1 MAAFHQNPNPD
12 IRILLH
18 RLLAMSSL
26 GILCAFLV
34 YFLAGCCVSDLT
46 EESYIKPANEFLLSG
61 WYRERVNA
69 TREKLSDVVTV
80 LDEGHG
86 YSAETSTGSPGL
98 ETNTSGRDWTATRRL
113 PQALIIGVKKGGTRA
128 LLEFLRLH
136 PDIRALGS
144 EPHFFDRHYARG
156 LDWYRSMMPRA
167 LDGQIVMEK
176 TPRYF
181 VTVETPARVHAMSEG
196 VKLIVVVRDP
206 VTRAISDYTQ
216 IISKT
221 PHIPTFENLAFRNRS
236 TGKIDSMWSPLW
248 IGLYAQHLE
257 RWLAWF
263 PRAQIHLVSG
273 ERLISD
279 PAGELGK
286 VQDFLGLQR
295 IITDKHFYFNK
306 TKGFPCLKK
315 PEGSSKPHCL
325 GKTKGR
331 THALIHP
338 DVIQTLRDF
347 YRPHN
352 QRFYK
357 MAGQDFGWQ

>member
-1 MAAFHQNPNPD
+1 MAAFHFYHHHQHHHHQHHHLPSAEP
-12 IRILLH
+12 RRVLH
-18 RLLAMSSL
+18 RLMVMSSV
-26 GILCAFLV
+26 GILCFSLV
-34 YFLAGCCVSDLT
+34 YFLTGCRGT
-46 EESYIKPANEFLLSG
+46 EPTQTPDDDDDAKPAAHELLVSG
-61 WYRERVNA
+61 WLGERNGSV
-69 TREKLSDVVTV
+69 
-80 LDEGHG
+80 HG
-86 YSAETSTGSPGL
+86 AAGAAGNGSGK
-98 ETNTSGRDWTATRRL
+98 DWTAGRRL

-136 PDIRALGS
+136 PDVRALGS

-156 LDWYRSMMPRA
+156 LDWYRSVMPKA

-181 VTVETPARVHAMSEG
+181 VTVETPARVHAMSQD

-221 PHIPTFENLAFRNRS
+221 PDIPPFENLAFKNRS
-236 TGKIDSMWSPLW
+236 AGQIDTMWSPLW

-273 ERLISD
+273 EKLISD
-279 PAGELGK
+279 PSGELGK

-331 THALIHP
+331 THASIDPEVVHR
-338 DVIQTLRDF
+338 LRDF
-347 YRPHN
+347 YKPHN
-352 QRFYK
+352 QRFYQ

>member
-1 MAAFHQNPNPD
+1 MAAFHHHHHHHHHHHQQQQQPPSAD
-12 IRILLH
+12 LRRLFH
-18 RLLAMSSL
+18 RLTLASSL
-26 GILCAFLV
+26 SILCFSLV
-34 YFLAGCCVSDLT
+34 YLLTGCCESVLTDNSD
-46 EESYIKPANEFLLSG
+46 IKTPTQEVLVSG
-61 WYRERVNA
+61 WSLERNG
-69 TREKLSDVVTV
+69 TRVEPVGALSA
-80 LDEGHG
+80 L
-86 YSAETSTGSPGL
+86 PGL
-98 ETNTSGRDWTATRRL
+98 EANSSGKEWTATRRL

-156 LDWYRSMMPRA
+156 LDWYRSMMPKA

-181 VTVETPARVHAMSEG
+181 VTVETPARVHAMSQD

-216 IISKT
+216 IISKA
-221 PHIPTFENLAFRNRS
+221 PDIPPFERLAFKNHTS
-236 TGKIDSMWSPLW
+236 GQIDSLWSPLW

-263 PRAQIHLVSG
+263 PRSQVHLVSG

-295 IITDKHFYFNK
+295 IVTDKHFYFNK

-331 THALIHP
+331 THASIDPH
-338 DVIQTLRDF
+338 VMQKLREF
-347 YRPHN
+347 YKPHN
-352 QRFYK
+352 QRFYQ

>member
-1 MAAFHQNPNPD
+1 M
-12 IRILLH
+12 
-18 RLLAMSSL
+18 
-26 GILCAFLV
+26 
-34 YFLAGCCVSDLT
+34 
-46 EESYIKPANEFLLSG
+46 
-61 WYRERVNA
+61 
-69 TREKLSDVVTV
+69 V
-80 LDEGHG
+80 LM
-86 YSAETSTGSPGL
+86 GL
-98 ETNTSGRDWTATRRL
+98 RRL
-113 PQALIIGVKKGGTRA
+113 PKLQ
-128 LLEFLRLH
+128 LLLLSPAEAQSR
-136 PDIRALGS
+136 S
-144 EPHFFDRHYARG
+144 PH
-156 LDWYRSMMPRA
+156 LLSWSLMPKA

-181 VTVETPARVHAMSEG
+181 VTVETPARVHAMSQD

-221 PHIPTFENLAFRNRS
+221 PDIPPFESLAFKNRS
-236 TGKIDSMWSPLW
+236 TDRRTVEPTVDRSVRPAPGALA
-248 IGLYAQHLE
+248 GL
-257 RWLAWF
+257 F
-263 PRAQIHLVSG
+263 PKTQIHLVSG

-279 PAGELGK
+279 PSGELGR

-331 THALIHP
+331 THAFIDP
-338 DVIQTLRDF
+338 EVMWRLRDF

-352 QRFYK
+352 QRFYQ